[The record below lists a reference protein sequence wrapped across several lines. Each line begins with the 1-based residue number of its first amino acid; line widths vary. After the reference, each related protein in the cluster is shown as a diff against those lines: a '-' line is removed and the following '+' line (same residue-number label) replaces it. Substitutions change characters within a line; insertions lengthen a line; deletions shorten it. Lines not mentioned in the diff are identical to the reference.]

1 MRHFAILKKIS
12 GYINL
17 ESDVDDF
24 DAIHKTIEKEIIFKG
39 TNLWILVF
47 AIIVASV
54 GLNMNSTAVIIG
66 AMLISPL
73 MGPINGMGYSIATY
87 NLQLFR
93 KSVKNF
99 SFAVIASIIASTA
112 YFMLSPIS
120 TAHSELLAR
129 TSPTIYDVLI
139 ALFGGLAGIV
149 AISSKHKG
157 NVIPGV
163 AIATALMPPLCTA
176 GYGLASGQF
185 NFFFGAM
192 YLFTINTVFIGI
204 SSMFISQLLN
214 FPIRTDITNSQKKK
228 INRLISF
235 VIFLVLIPSIYFGY
249 SLVQKENFTE
259 NANNFIRNVSI
270 FDGNYLLKNEIDPSH
285 ETIVLTYG
293 GSSLSQ
299 EQQKSIMDKARDF
312 SLKNAKIEF
321 KQVLSFDEFAKKS
334 FGIDSDLKTEI
345 SHLKLLLQEKNQ
357 QIDSIKKKNLIGKE
371 ILNEINVIYPQIINC
386 SYAETFLFDKNEE
399 TYDIIDLIVFQV
411 NDIDF
416 INNDE
421 RIKINNWLKARLKS
435 NRVKTYFEY
444 VE

>member
-1 MRHFAILKKIS
+1 
-12 GYINL
+12 
-17 ESDVDDF
+17 
-24 DAIHKTIEKEIIFKG
+24 
-39 TNLWILVF
+39 
-47 AIIVASV
+47 
-54 GLNMNSTAVIIG
+54 
-66 AMLISPL
+66 
-73 MGPINGMGYSIATY
+73 
-87 NLQLFR
+87 
-93 KSVKNF
+93 
-99 SFAVIASIIASTA
+99 
-112 YFMLSPIS
+112 
-120 TAHSELLAR
+120 
-129 TSPTIYDVLI
+129 
-139 ALFGGLAGIV
+139 
-149 AISSKHKG
+149 
-157 NVIPGV
+157 
-163 AIATALMPPLCTA
+163 
-176 GYGLASGQF
+176 
-185 NFFFGAM
+185 
-192 YLFTINTVFIGI
+192 
-204 SSMFISQLLN
+204 
-214 FPIRTDITNSQKKK
+214 
-228 INRLISF
+228 LISF

-334 FGIDSDLKTEI
+334 FGLDSDLKTEI